1 MALGFVE
8 VDLWHLNLMAQIEIM
23 PHSRPDLDRGDVTPE
38 RERESISEPYLE
50 VVSLFNALKQNFPD
64 VYRHVLGIAKA
75 FLKER

>member
-1 MALGFVE
+1 
-8 VDLWHLNLMAQIEIM
+8 M
-23 PHSRPDLDRGDVTPE
+23 PQSRPDLGRGDVTPE

-50 VVSLFNALKQNFPD
+50 VVYLFDSLKQNFPD